1 MKRFLSL
8 ALALV
13 MVLCLVPAASADSVQ
28 DALAA
33 AAKMTNEELY
43 AKAKEEAVAG
53 AQLKFYST
61 TSFAEKAAAN
71 FMEAY
76 PELALIYN
84 EIDDAETYTILG
96 NTIGSGVKDTA
107 DMGLTQNG
115 PDLKTYLLDEGL
127 AYTYFPESMKDVI
140 EEKNQDPA
148 IVTYINSLL
157 IYHNGNG
164 SVGLTNVWQLVEP
177 EWKDKVFFK
186 NPLNET
192 VNINFLIMLTSPE
205 WNAKL
210 EAAYQSRY
218 GKAWEKGK
226 FDSCALEFID
236 AFLKNVNYT
245 YTSASKMA
253 AGIAS
258 GAPGNM
264 GLFVFSK
271 LRKVDEAD
279 RGNLTILQFE
289 NPVDGFSGFMYPIYA
304 TVFKDTDCPYTCAL
318 FINYLLSEEG
328 FAGPKSWNSS
338 QGYYSPNKTIL
349 KPEDIEDEA
358 YDYWTECLVFEEM
371 TYIDEHFIDLYEFI
385 ATRVG

>member
-43 AKAKEEAVAG
+43 AKAKEEAAAG

-127 AYTYFPESMKDVI
+127 AYTYFPEAMKDVI

-148 IVTYINSLL
+148 IVTYI
-157 IYHNGNG
+157 G
-164 SVGLTNVWQLVEP
+164 E
-177 EWKDKVFFK
+177 
-186 NPLNET
+186 
-192 VNINFLIMLTSPE
+192 
-205 WNAKL
+205 
-210 EAAYQSRY
+210 
-218 GKAWEKGK
+218 
-226 FDSCALEFID
+226 
-236 AFLKNVNYT
+236 
-245 YTSASKMA
+245 
-253 AGIAS
+253 
-258 GAPGNM
+258 
-264 GLFVFSK
+264 
-271 LRKVDEAD
+271 
-279 RGNLTILQFE
+279 
-289 NPVDGFSGFMYPIYA
+289 
-304 TVFKDTDCPYTCAL
+304 
-318 FINYLLSEEG
+318 
-328 FAGPKSWNSS
+328 
-338 QGYYSPNKTIL
+338 
-349 KPEDIEDEA
+349 
-358 YDYWTECLVFEEM
+358 
-371 TYIDEHFIDLYEFI
+371 
-385 ATRVG
+385 